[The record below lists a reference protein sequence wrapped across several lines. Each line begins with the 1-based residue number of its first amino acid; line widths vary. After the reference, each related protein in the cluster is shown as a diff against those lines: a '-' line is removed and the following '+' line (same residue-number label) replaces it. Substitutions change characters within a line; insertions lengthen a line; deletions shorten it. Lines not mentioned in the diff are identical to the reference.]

1 MLIHPTINTTH
12 ARGTASRTP
21 FTAIAGVYHAA
32 ANSSRT
38 LWGVQGVLAVVFLF
52 AGVSKLVM
60 SAESLTENSD
70 FSAEFFRFIGVCEA
84 LGACGLV
91 LPGAFGIRREVT
103 PLAAAG
109 LFVIMVGA
117 VVVTVADMGVAAAA
131 MPFVVGVACAFV
143 AAARSSE
150 LRNQAR
156 RSEARASA
164 S

>member
-12 ARGTASRTP
+12 ARGNASRTP

-38 LWGVQGVLAVVFLF
+38 LWGVQGVLAAIFLF

-60 SAESLTENSD
+60 SGEALTEGSP
-70 FSAEFFRFIGVCEA
+70 FSAEFIRFIGVCEA
-84 LGACGLV
+84 LGACGLI
-91 LPGAFGIRREVT
+91 LPGAFRIRTELT

-109 LFVIMVGA
+109 LVVIMVGA
-117 VVVTVADMGVAAAA
+117 GVVTVADMGVAAAA

-143 AAARSSE
+143 VAARSGE
-150 LRNQAR
+150 LR
-156 RSEARASA
+156 RSEGRAFA
-164 S
+164 H